1 MMKNTTN
8 IEIPENIKNN
18 WQEITDI
25 LANLLGIPAALV
37 MRFTDPDIE
46 VFVSSVSKG
55 NPYHPGEKETVFG
68 SGLYCETVMR
78 TKEKLLI
85 PNALEDPD
93 WKDNPDVKLNMISY
107 LGFPVLMPDGTPFGT
122 LCVLDSKPNEYSE
135 TIEKLIQNFR
145 SLLESHLELLYM
157 NQVLGG
163 GKQRLADYLDELQV
177 LRGIVPI
184 CANCKSIR
192 DAEGGWHPIEE
203 ILLQHLDADFSHG
216 ICPECKKVL
225 YPDLK

>member
-1 MMKNTTN
+1 MVKKAMKV
-8 IEIPENIKNN
+8 EVPEDIKEN

-25 LANLLGIPAALV
+25 LANLLGISAALV

-46 VFVSSVSKG
+46 VFVSSGSRG
-55 NPYHPGEKETVFG
+55 NPYQPGDKDAMLG

-78 TKEKLLI
+78 TKKKLLI

-93 WKDNPDVKLNMISY
+93 WKDNPDVNLSMISY
-107 LGFPVLMPDGTPFGT
+107 LGYPILMPDGDPFGT
-122 LCVLDSKPNEYSE
+122 LCVLDSKPNAYSE
-135 TIEKLIQNFR
+135 TIEKLMMNFR
-145 SLLESHLELLYM
+145 NLLESHLELLYM
-157 NQVLGG
+157 NHLLGG
-163 GKQRLADYLDELQV
+163 RKQRLADYLDELQF

-203 ILLQHLDADFSHG
+203 ILVQHLDADFSHG